1 MLDIRFRRLVV
12 VVGNSGIDAGVLTTL
27 MPFGH
32 QENGS
37 MKSQYSVD
45 DCEVIRSLGKKNA
58 KSSIPN
64 KCQSKAS
71 LRDRSLFIAWEGRGE
86 RVEDLGL
93 NKVKFSRSPLW
104 ILLHWIT
111 FDDFRDS
118 PPPPHSRPN
127 HVFIFQENLSGPLSE
142 SFQSFR
148 WSPVCSPKNQVIPL
162 PRGDK

>member
-45 DCEVIRSLGKKNA
+45 DCEVIRSLGKKM
-58 KSSIPN
+58 
-64 KCQSKAS
+64 QAS

-93 NKVKFSRSPLW
+93 NKVKFSRSPL
-104 ILLHWIT
+104 
-111 FDDFRDS
+111 
-118 PPPPHSRPN
+118 
-127 HVFIFQENLSGPLSE
+127 
-142 SFQSFR
+142 
-148 WSPVCSPKNQVIPL
+148 
-162 PRGDK
+162 